1 MVEQPLPRKIQR
13 QTQVLAAHLI
23 RARPGQDHAIH
34 ATGAKRMLAE
44 CFTGKTL
51 DAIALVRTADMA
63 LGHGQAHA
71 GMAKIIPARKNN
83 NPVA

>member
-1 MVEQPLPRKIQR
+1 
-13 QTQVLAAHLI
+13 
-23 RARPGQDHAIH
+23 
-34 ATGAKRMLAE
+34 MLAE